1 MLEGFRILRTISGY
15 GQQPFTVAQLAT
27 DTGITDATIRTV
39 LSRERELLQEAGHVE
54 TGRRG
59 AQPKRYALRTE
70 AGATLQQRL
79 AALDGLAVPAADR
92 HDQDALPDA
101 LLEAEETL
109 LSSGESNRAGLER
122 AATVG
127 WLGYDAGTRALE
139 NADGE
144 REAELA
150 KRLRIVHALLSL
162 VELEQQT
169 FEGKVPYEEHINA
182 ARERFEKLTA
192 LEIDPE
198 THAALDTRLKQSPV
212 GDSLSPSE
220 VHVMIA
226 GNAGYDLGQLSDLL
240 RHHKLVAQEI
250 RRDAWPQRQR
260 AQFGVLIVGV
270 GSEPDDVDLDKFAD
284 EPVIIYDVFA
294 SRPELAEPRRESKR
308 AVIYV
313 KGVQELTDAVGFA
326 RGLGD
331 TWQTP
336 GQRLLG
342 S

>member
-1 MLEGFRILRTISGY
+1 MLEGYRILRTISGY
-15 GQQPFTVAQLAT
+15 GRQPFTVAQLAT
-27 DTGITDATIRTV
+27 DTGINQGTIRTV
-39 LSRERELLQEAGHVE
+39 LNRERELLEETGRVE

-59 AQPKRYALRTE
+59 AQPKLYTLRTRAGAALRE
-70 AGATLQQRL
+70 RL
-79 AALDGLAVPAADR
+79 GALDGLAAPVDDR
-92 HDQDALPDA
+92 QDHDALPDA

-109 LSSGESNRAGLER
+109 LSSGESNHAGLEHT
-122 AATVG
+122 ATVG
-127 WLGYDAGTRALE
+127 WLGYDAGARALE
-139 NADGE
+139 NAYGE
-144 REAELA
+144 RAAELA
-150 KRLRIVHALLSL
+150 KRLRIVQALLSL
-162 VELEQQT
+162 VELEQQA
-169 FEGKVPYEEHINA
+169 FVGKAPYEEHINV

-212 GDSLSPSE
+212 GDSLAPSE
-220 VHVMIA
+220 VHVIIA
-226 GNAGYDLGQLSDLL
+226 GNAGYELDQLSDLL
-240 RHHKLVAQEI
+240 RSHKLVAQEI
-250 RRDAWPQRQR
+250 SRNARPQRQR
-260 AQFGVLIVGV
+260 AQFGVLIVGI

-284 EPVIIYDVFA
+284 EPVIIYDAFA

-313 KGVQELTDAVGFA
+313 KGVQELTGAVGFA